1 MKKITIIVAVSE
13 NFVIGIDNKLPWHI
27 SEDLKNF
34 KKVTLNHSVIMGR
47 KTFQSIGK
55 PLIERRNI
63 VITRD
68 KALKISGVEVVTN
81 LNDAIDLTNDEKEI
95 FIIGGEQIY
104 NIAMP
109 LATNMIV
116 TKVLTEIKGDAF
128 FPIFN
133 ENQWEII
140 SQKNSETEDGLK
152 YSFINYQKLK

>member
-81 LNDAIDLTNDEKEI
+81 LKDAIDLTSDEKEI

-104 NIAMP
+104 KMAMP
-109 LATNMIV
+109 IATNMHI
-116 TKVLTEIKGDAF
+116 TKVHSNIKGDAF
-128 FPIFN
+128 LPAFDEKEWKILT
-133 ENQWEII
+133 QID
-140 SQKNSETEDGLK
+140 SETEEGLK
-152 YSFINYQKLK
+152 FSFIEYQKKV

>member
-63 VITRD
+63 VITRN

-81 LNDAIDLTNDEKEI
+81 LNDAINLASDEKEI

-116 TKVLTEIKGDAF
+116 TKVHTKIKGDAF

>member
-1 MKKITIIVAVSE
+1 MKKITIIVAISE

-47 KTFQSIGK
+47 KTFESIGK

-63 VITRD
+63 VITRN

>member
-47 KTFQSIGK
+47 KTFESIGK

-68 KALKISGVEVVTN
+68 KALKN
-81 LNDAIDLTNDEKEI
+81 
-95 FIIGGEQIY
+95 
-104 NIAMP
+104 
-109 LATNMIV
+109 
-116 TKVLTEIKGDAF
+116 
-128 FPIFN
+128 
-133 ENQWEII
+133 
-140 SQKNSETEDGLK
+140 
-152 YSFINYQKLK
+152 

>member
-47 KTFQSIGK
+47 KTFESIGK

-81 LNDAIDLTNDEKEI
+81 LKDAIDLTSDEKEI

-109 LATNMIV
+109 LATNMIL
-116 TKVLTEIKGDAF
+116 TKVHTEIKGDAF

-140 SQKNSETEDGLK
+140 SQKNSETEGGLK
-152 YSFINYQKLK
+152 FSFIHYQKLK